1 MIQFRK
7 RKMFKV
13 GPIGSKLF
21 DTSWDEK
28 DEKGRNMISNIYV
41 AFNKYKIHSI
51 QFSYFQKG
59 GHVVSKKYGSS
70 KEGEFSYEI
79 VRLNHDEY
87 VTGLSGICFQGRV
100 TSLTFY
106 TNQRKHGPFCDQYS
120 SNSLINSSYKREID
134 VGIRDRREFGG
145 FFGSYDQYG
154 MSSIG
159 IYVYPTYD
167 NDFPLNEPVRTRA
180 VPEPSEVQH
189 GIKTNYKV
197 TEVTDEDDD
206 QLTLYQSTSF
216 SHKSES
222 TIMGRLN
229 IKCLMRSSSDD
240 NHAKDIVHKFE
251 DKSSLYQKA
260 D

>member
-1 MIQFRK
+1 
-7 RKMFKV
+7 
-13 GPIGSKLF
+13 
-21 DTSWDEK
+21 

-79 VRLNHDEY
+79 FVFVLSLFMIPKAKANLFNKQVRLNHDEY

-159 IYVYPTYD
+159 IYVYPT
-167 NDFPLNEPVRTRA
+167 TRA